1 MAGVLRARL
10 AIWCKKSRRN
20 DGLSCLASN
29 YQTVTGKLPTQQQ
42 HSHLA
47 PSASR
52 LRGSDNSSKPAPFM
66 TLGMRGLIGKAGSD
80 IGHRHKESIRQ
91 IHKGGE
97 TKLVV
102 KLPGAGL
109 GIHYHHGKSHHLAGL

>member
-1 MAGVLRARL
+1 MVSLSNQAQVNSNHLILKNFPSPSTGSLRQAQDERQMH
-10 AIWCKKSRRN
+10 AVKV
-20 DGLSCLASN
+20 GLGRFSG
-29 YQTVTGKLPTQQQ
+29 TGPWD
-42 HSHLA
+42 
-47 PSASR
+47 R
-52 LRGSDNSSKPAPFM
+52 
-66 TLGMRGLIGKAGSD
+66 LIGKAGSD